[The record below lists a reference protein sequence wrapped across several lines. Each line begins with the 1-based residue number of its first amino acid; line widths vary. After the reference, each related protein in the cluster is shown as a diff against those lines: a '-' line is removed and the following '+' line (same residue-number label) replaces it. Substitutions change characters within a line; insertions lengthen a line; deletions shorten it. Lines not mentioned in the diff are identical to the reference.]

1 MADREGGPWIPVPER
16 LDRRLRLG
24 PFPSGREAVKFV
36 TAAAVGAVVSLVVE
50 PWAGL
55 PIIAVG
61 AILALWRPDGE
72 GLDERLL
79 AVARWALRRSVGEAR
94 LTTATRAPGNG
105 QATLLLPDGR
115 RAAVVRTAGVPLA
128 FLPPADLARQFELY
142 RELLRSVEGGLIS
155 SSTAVPIH
163 AGSVLPTEIPLS
175 EAERGAEEG
184 YRELVSLL
192 CRRRSVRRVLLALAQ
207 DTPGVEGPGR
217 LEAATQLLQERLA
230 DLGVR
235 SERLRDRP
243 LADAAR
249 RLGLI
254 EGVRGP

>member
-1 MADREGGPWIPVPER
+1 MADRDGVPWISVPER

-24 PFPSGREAVKFV
+24 PFSSGREAVKFV

-61 AILALWRPDGE
+61 AIVALWRPDGE
-72 GLDERLL
+72 GLDERLA
-79 AVARWALRRSVGEAR
+79 AVARWALRRSTGEAR
-94 LTTATRAPGNG
+94 MTATVRGP
-105 QATLLLPDGR
+105 ATLLLPDGR
-115 RAAVVRTAGVPLA
+115 RAAVVRTAGVPLV

-142 RELLRSVEGGLIS
+142 RELLRSIEGGLII
-155 SSTAVPIH
+155 SSTAVPIY
-163 AGSVLPTEIPLS
+163 AGSVLPAELS
-175 EAERGAEEG
+175 LPEAERGACEG

-192 CRRRSVRRVLLALAQ
+192 SRRRSVRRVLLALAQ
-207 DTPGVEGPGR
+207 DAPGIEGARR
-217 LEAATQLLQERLA
+217 LDAATELLRERLA

-235 SERLRDRP
+235 SDRLRDRP

-249 RLGLI
+249 RLGLV
-254 EGVRGP
+254 EGARGP